1 MNILNK
7 VTFKSLLKNKTR
19 TIATIIGII
28 LSAALMCT
36 VTGAVSSFMG
46 TLYDNA
52 IYRAGYWNFY
62 SYDMSAKDYD
72 EVMKAPSIKETKY
85 SQVLGYSN
93 SLEQS
98 DSANLRVLGTSGNF
112 AEENMAVHIT
122 EGEYPVSNKEILL
135 PMAYSYSGKIKIGDK
150 ITLDIGDRMLDGE
163 IINNWGHEDGEYFE
177 ARETREYTVTGF
189 YEAGSYH
196 AAIVNYSDP
205 PALTLADEGMPEEYS
220 YDFYLIFKNPRMY
233 DIHSDEFFYVPLQGF
248 PNNTL
253 YEALGRG
260 GTFLV
265 TVMIAAV
272 AVILVGVG
280 SVSLIY
286 NAFSISV
293 SERTKL
299 FGLLSSVGA
308 TKRQIRRTVI
318 AEALMVS
325 LIGIPLG
332 VAAGIGIVAGGIE
345 VLTQAFGDV
354 GASLGFD
361 VPFTLH
367 INGWALGAAVV
378 ISLLTVLISAWVPS
392 KRATKISAIEAIH
405 MTTEISDRQIK
416 TSPVTEK
423 LFGLSG
429 VLASKY
435 YKRSKKRYRTTII
448 SLVFSIV
455 LFITISGFSD
465 IFMEAVFYQSY
476 SYGYDVYAYLYDY
489 PFSDDNTPDDLLETF
504 ENADV
509 VTNAAYTAAPNDY
522 GYHSKFRIRAE
533 DASQRAQEKHW
544 LLDLAYY
551 ETNTRSDWLF
561 GSSNL
566 LFVDDESFKELL
578 KEYNLDEKVFMDP
591 DEPLAVVVDGNRS
604 FDSDTGR
611 YITKKILDSDNN
623 VLYGYYYDKSV
634 RDEYDYWA
642 WENESYDENGEC
654 TLYLYEHD
662 NHGEM
667 QTLAEIPVDSY
678 VMKTGKVIYDYP
690 YFVNDSY
697 SNLTIIYPVSL
708 AGKVYKEFADIVPNS
723 YFFLSEDH
731 AACTKAVETILG
743 SNGNSVRDYAGEQQ
757 SARNVITAASIIMYI
772 FVALIALISVTNVF
786 NTITTNINLRRRE
799 FAMLKSIGMT
809 SNGFNGMMNF
819 ECVLYGAKSLL
830 YGLPISAVI
839 LVILNLL
846 MTWGYDMS
854 FRLPWLAIFITV
866 AGVFAAVFVT
876 MMYALNKVK
885 KASPIEELKNEN
897 I

>member
-36 VTGAVSSFMG
+36 VMGAVSSFMG

-52 IYRAGYWNFY
+52 IYRAGYWNFC
-62 SYDMSAKDYD
+62 SWEMSPKDYD
-72 EVMKAPSIKETKY
+72 EIMKAPSIKEVKF
-85 SQVLGYSN
+85 SQILGFSN
-93 SLEQS
+93 TLEQS
-98 DSANLRVLGTSGNF
+98 ESANLKVLGTSGNF
-112 AEENMAVHIT
+112 EEENMAVHIT
-122 EGEYPVSNKEILL
+122 EGEYPASNKEMLL
-135 PMAYSYSGKIKIGDK
+135 PLAYSYSADIKIGDK

-163 IINNWGHEDGEYFE
+163 NINNWGHEDGEYFE
-177 ARETREYTVTGF
+177 VRETREYTVTGF
-189 YEAGSYH
+189 YEAGIRS
-196 AAIVNYSDP
+196 AIVNYYDP

-220 YDFYLIFKNPRMY
+220 YDFYLIYKNPRMY
-233 DIHSDEFFYVPLQGF
+233 DMPSDEFYYVRISGY

-260 GTFLV
+260 DTFFV
-265 TVMIAAV
+265 TVLIAAV

-308 TKRQIRRTVI
+308 SKRQIRRTVI

-325 LIGIPLG
+325 LVGIPLG
-332 VAAGIGIVAGGIE
+332 VAAGVGIVAGGIE
-345 VLTQAFGDV
+345 VLTQVFGDV

-361 VPFTLH
+361 VPFTVH

-378 ISLLTVLISAWVPS
+378 VSLLTVLISAWIPS

-405 MTTEISDRQIK
+405 MTTEISDKQIK

-476 SYGYDVYAYLYDY
+476 TYGYDVSASIYSGYT
-489 PFSDDNTPDDLLETF
+489 FSDDKTADDLLETF
-504 ENADV
+504 ENADE
-509 VTNAAYTAAPNDY
+509 VTNAAYTVVPNWY
-522 GYHSKFRIRAE
+522 GYHNYFRIANE
-533 DASQRAQEKHW
+533 SVSQRAQEKHW
-544 LLDLAYY
+544 LTDYSYY
-551 ETNTRSDWLF
+551 ETGTRSDWLY
-561 GSSNL
+561 GHSNL
-566 LFVDDESFKELL
+566 VFADDGSFKELL
-578 KEYNLDEKVFMDP
+578 KEYNLDEATFMDP

-604 FDSDTGR
+604 YDSETGR
-611 YITKKILDSDNN
+611 YITKKLLESDNN
-623 VLYGYYYDKSV
+623 VLYGYYYDEDAIQK
-634 RDEYDYWA
+634 EYGYWN
-642 WENESYDENGEC
+642 NEVYDENGEC
-654 TLYLYEHD
+654 TLQLQMPTMNGSLEVVD
-662 NHGEM
+662 K
-667 QTLAEIPVDSY
+667 LPVESY
-678 VMKTGKVIYDYP
+678 VMKTGKVIYDRP
-690 YFVNDSY
+690 YFIDDSY
-697 SNLTIIYPVSL
+697 SSLTIIYPISL
-708 AGKVYKEFADIVPNS
+708 VEKVYKGFADIEPDK
-723 YFFLSEDH
+723 YYFLSDDH
-731 AACTKAVETILG
+731 TACAKTVENILG
-743 SNGNSVRDYAGEQQ
+743 PNTYVYDYAGEQQ
-757 SARNVITAASIIMYI
+757 SARNVITAASIVMYI
-772 FVALIALISVTNVF
+772 FVIIIALISITNVF

-830 YGLPISAVI
+830 YGLPISLVI
-839 LVILNLL
+839 LAVLNLL

-854 FRLPWLAIFITV
+854 FRLPWLAIFITI

-885 KASPIEELKNEN
+885 KASPINDLKNEN

>member
-19 TIATIIGII
+19 TIATIIGIM

-36 VTGAVSSFMG
+36 VMGAISSFMG

-52 IYRAGYWNFY
+52 IYRAGYWNFC
-62 SYDMSAKDYD
+62 SWEMSPKDYD
-72 EVMKAPSIKETKY
+72 EIMKAPSVKEVKF
-85 SQVLGYSN
+85 SQILGFSN
-93 SLEQS
+93 TLEQS
-98 DSANLRVLGTSGNF
+98 ESANLKIMGTSGNF

-122 EGEYPVSNKEILL
+122 DGKYPASNKEILL
-135 PMAYSYSGKIKIGDK
+135 PTAYSYSKGIKIGDK

-163 IINNWGHEDGEYFE
+163 NINYQGHEDGEYLE
-177 ARETREYTVTGF
+177 VHETREYTVTGF
-189 YEAGSYH
+189 YEVGSRS
-196 AAIVNYSDP
+196 AIENYYDP

-220 YDFYLIFKNPRMY
+220 YDFYLIYKNQRMY
-233 DIHSDEFFYVPLQGF
+233 DIPSDEFYYVRISGY

-260 GTFLV
+260 GTFIV
-265 TVMIAAV
+265 TLMITAV

-308 TKRQIRRTVI
+308 SKRQIRRTVI

-325 LIGIPLG
+325 LVGIPLG
-332 VAAGIGIVAGGIE
+332 VAAGIGIVAGGIS
-345 VLTQAFGDV
+345 VLTEIFGDV

-361 VPFTLH
+361 VPFTVH
-367 INGWALGAAVV
+367 INGWALGAAVF
-378 ISLLTVLISAWVPS
+378 ISLLTVLISAWIPS

-405 MTTEISDRQIK
+405 MTTEISDKQIK

-435 YKRSKKRYRTTII
+435 YKRSKKRYRTTIV

-465 IFMEAVFYQSY
+465 IFMEAVLYQSY
-476 SYGYDVYAYLYDY
+476 SYSYDVYAYIYDY
-489 PFSDDNTPDDLLETF
+489 SFSDDKTADKLLETF
-504 ENADV
+504 KSNDAVDS
-509 VTNAAYTAAPNDY
+509 AAYTVMPNWY
-522 GYHSKFRIRAE
+522 GYHNYFRIRTE
-533 DASQRAQEKHW
+533 DISQRAQEKHW
-544 LLDLAYY
+544 LTDLSYY
-551 ETNTRSDWLF
+551 DTGSRSEWLY
-561 GSSNL
+561 GSGNL
-566 LFVDDESFKELL
+566 IFVDDASFKELL
-578 KEYNLDEKVFMDP
+578 KDYNLDEATFMDP
-591 DEPLAVVVDGNRS
+591 DEPLAVVIDGNKGY
-604 FDSDTGR
+604 DSDSGR
-611 YITKKILDSDNN
+611 YTTKKILESDNN
-623 VLYGYYYDKSV
+623 VLYGYYF
-634 RDEYDYWA
+634 DEAAIQKEYGYW
-642 WENESYDENGEC
+642 NVQSYDENGEC
-654 TLYLYEHD
+654 TLHI
-662 NHGEM
+662 
-667 QTLAEIPVDSY
+667 QTPTANGDLEEVKEIAVDSY

-697 SNLTIIYPVSL
+697 SNLTIIYPMSL
-708 AGKVYKEFADIVPNS
+708 AEKIYKGFGDIAPNA
-723 YFFLSEDH
+723 YYFLSEDH
-731 AACTKAVETILG
+731 AACTKAVKNILG
-743 SNGNSVRDYAGEQQ
+743 TSGNSVTDYAGEQQ
-757 SARNVITAASIIMYI
+757 SARNVITAASIVMYI
-772 FVALIALISVTNVF
+772 FVAIIALISITNVF

-830 YGLPISAVI
+830 YGLPISVVI

-846 MTWGYDMS
+846 MSWGYDMP
-854 FRLPWLAIFITV
+854 FNLPWLAIFITI
-866 AGVFAAVFVT
+866 AGVFAAVFIT
-876 MMYALNKVK
+876 MMYALSKVK
-885 KASPIEELKNEN
+885 KASPIVELKNEN